1 MSDVNDLFLSHYQE
15 NKNKV
20 FNYLVYRLNFNRALA
35 EDLFMDVVLKA
46 YKHFADF
53 NPEKGSFKTW
63 IFALAHNH
71 LVNYWRDRQKTE
83 SVSLDKL
90 EEEGITVATT
100 EMVEEA
106 SGQIEGKN
114 IRHALSLLSDAEREV
129 ISLRYLED
137 LDYVE
142 ISQIT
147 GKKEGAIRTGL
158 SRAMDRF
165 SSVYKKLYPL
175 EGKPKVKRSAP

>member
-1 MSDVNDLFLSHYQE
+1 MSDVNDLFLGHYQE
-15 NKNKV
+15 TKNKV
-20 FNYLVYRLNFNRALA
+20 FNYLMYRLNFDRALA

-46 YKHFADF
+46 YKSFGDF

-71 LVNYWRDRQKTE
+71 LVNYWRDRNRSET
-83 SVSLDKL
+83 VSLDKM
-90 EEEGITVATT
+90 EEEGVTVATT
-100 EMVEEA
+100 EMREEV
-106 SGQIEGKN
+106 SNQIEGNN
-114 IRHALSLLSDAEREV
+114 IRQALSLLSDAEREV
-129 ISLRYLED
+129 ITLRYLED
-137 LDYVE
+137 LDYAE

-165 SSVYKKLYPL
+165 SSIYKKLYPL
-175 EGKPKVKRSAP
+175 EGKPKAKR

>member
-1 MSDVNDLFLSHYQE
+1 MSDQNDLFLSHYQE

-20 FNYLVYRLNFNRALA
+20 FNYLVYRLNFDRALA

-46 YKHFADF
+46 YKSFGDF

-63 IFALAHNH
+63 IFTLAHNH
-71 LVNYWRDRQKTE
+71 LVNHWRDRQKSE
-83 SVSLDKL
+83 ALSLDKM
-90 EEEGITVATT
+90 EEEGVTVAVT
-100 EMVEEA
+100 EMREEA
-106 SGQIEGKN
+106 SNDIEGKN
-114 IRHALSLLSDAEREV
+114 IRQALLLLSDSEREV
-129 ISLRYLED
+129 ITLRYLED
-137 LDYVE
+137 LDYAE
-142 ISQIT
+142 ISHIT

-175 EGKPKVKRSAP
+175 EGKPKAKR